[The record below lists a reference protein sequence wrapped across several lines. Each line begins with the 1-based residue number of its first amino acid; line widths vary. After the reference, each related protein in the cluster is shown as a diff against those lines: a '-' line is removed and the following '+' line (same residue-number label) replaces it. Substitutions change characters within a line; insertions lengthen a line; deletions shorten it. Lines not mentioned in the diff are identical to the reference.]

1 MTSAFIHGLIL
12 AFGLILPLGVQ
23 NFFVFSQGAT
33 NKRFLNVVPVVLTAS
48 LCDTLLILLAVC
60 GVSLVVMSFAW
71 LKTLLIIGG
80 VLFLIYMGIM
90 SWRSKPDPD
99 AGTNKAAPS
108 SLGRMISFTLMLSLL
123 NPHAILDTVGV
134 IGSSSLEYQ
143 GSERAAYTAACI
155 LVSWCWFFAL
165 AIIGR
170 LIGHQDR
177 TGRFTR
183 SLNKVSAIVM
193 WLAAI
198 YLIRTF

>member
-1 MTSAFIHGLIL
+1 MTEAFVHGLIL
-12 AFGLILPLGVQ
+12 AFGLIIPLGVQ
-23 NFFVFSQGAT
+23 NFFVFSQGAM
-33 NKRFLNVVPVVLTAS
+33 NKRFLKVVPVVLTAS

-71 LKTLLIIGG
+71 LKTLLIVGG
-80 VLFLIYMGIM
+80 VLFLVYMGIM
-90 SWRSKPDPD
+90 SWRSKPDPSGNQGKEAP
-99 AGTNKAAPS
+99 AG
-108 SLGRMISFTLMLSLL
+108 LGKMISFTLMLSLL

-134 IGSSSLEYQ
+134 IGSSSLSYQ
-143 GSERAAYTAACI
+143 GTDKAAFTIACI

-165 AIIGR
+165 ATLGR
-170 LIGHQDR
+170 VIGHQDR
-177 TGRFTR
+177 TGGFTR